1 MLPHIAL
8 YLLHKKEIDADLLK
22 VQDRKPTVLNLIKAC
37 TREKSFRN
45 LFYYRMGEYRSVF
58 ISWLLP
64 PERTMT
70 IWCPHIGKGA
80 HLEHSYATYLNAES
94 IGDDFYCLQMV
105 TLGNGKGGRPTIGN
119 DVKIYTGATVFGGIH
134 IGNHV
139 TIGAGAVVFQDIPDG
154 ATVVGNPG
162 RIVKQEDKK
171 RLEDMA
177 ETLKEKTA
185 KGLFW
190 GAMNNGA
197 MQVIGLVFG
206 IILGRLLSKEDYG
219 MMAMINVFPLIA
231 IALQNSGFASAIG
244 NLKHPTSNDYNS
256 VFWFNIIVGGSLYVI
271 LFLCAPFI
279 ADFYHDDRLI
289 ALCRLA
295 FVTIL
300 FSSLGTAQAAFLF
313 KNMMVKQQAKASITA
328 VLLSSSVGVLMA
340 WNGFAYW
347 SLATQGVVYVGLNT
361 LLVWHYST
369 WRPSLKI
376 DFTPVKTMFPFSFKI
391 AATTIATK
399 INDNVMNILLGR
411 FYNNAITGSY
421 NQAYQWNSKCYL
433 LLQGMLN
440 PVIQP
445 TLVNLSDDKER
456 QLMAFRKMVRFI
468 CFLSFPL
475 LFGLGLVS
483 NEFIII
489 TLTEKW
495 QSSAELL
502 RMLCVGGSVMPLY
515 TLFSNVVISKG
526 KSGAYFWCTVSLSV
540 TQIVLMLFLWPYGIR
555 LMVSVYVALT
565 IIWMFVWY
573 ALAYRYISYRP
584 LDFLKDTCP
593 FLLAALGVMSLTYL
607 ATMSISNLAC
617 LLLARVVMAAVLYF
631 VVMKIARVAILDEC
645 IRFVLKKK

>member
-1 MLPHIAL
+1 MDQKNILCFGDSNTHG
-8 YLLHKKEIDADLLK
+8 YNSKTGGRFTVEERWTKLL
-22 VQDRKPTVLNLIKAC
+22 QRKLGDDYYVIEEGLSGRT
-37 TREKSFRN
+37 TSF
-45 LFYYRMGEYRSVF
+45 EDPVF
-58 ISWLLP
+58 EGLS
-64 PERTMT
+64 
-70 IWCPHIGKGA
+70 G
-80 HLEHSYATYLNAES
+80 LNAIYPCMMTHEPLDLV
-94 IGDDFYCLQMV
+94 IIM
-105 TLGNGKGGRPTIGN
+105 LGTN
-119 DVKIYTGATVFGGIH
+119 DTK
-134 IGNHV
+134 
-139 TIGAGAVVFQDIPDG
+139 
-154 ATVVGNPG
+154 
-162 RIVKQEDKK
+162 
-171 RLEDMA
+171 
-177 ETLKEKTA
+177 
-185 KGLFW
+185 
-190 GAMNNGA
+190 
-197 MQVIGLVFG
+197 
-206 IILGRLLSKEDYG
+206 
-219 MMAMINVFPLIA
+219 
-231 IALQNSGFASAIG
+231 
-244 NLKHPTSNDYNS
+244 
-256 VFWFNIIVGGSLYVI
+256 
-271 LFLCAPFI
+271 
-279 ADFYHDDRLI
+279 DRLI

-295 FVTIL
+295 FITIL

-526 KSGAYFWCTVSLSV
+526 KSGAYFLCTVSLSI

-573 ALAYRYISYRP
+573 ALAYRYICYRP

-607 ATMSISNLAC
+607 ATMSIPNLVC

-631 VVMKIARVAILDEC
+631 VVMKVARVAILDEC